1 MDTEQNLSVTH
12 SFANSTIRASRVS
25 ACLISACALVLGVAG
40 CSGGGTKAVRGD
52 DEPGLDYHA
61 MSTGLDRRDLQKM
74 LNENMETM
82 RHSAVVQRWLAEDR
96 PPVAVMPIR
105 NETSEHIDG
114 PLQALISDI
123 ETKLIEWGAVRVIS
137 LENQQSLMQ
146 EIRKQSSDA
155 FDQAQVASFGRQVGA
170 KYLITGKVYT
180 TDERVGDQRRV
191 QYYMFIQVIG
201 VETGEVFF
209 QAKNA
214 VTKAIVKD

>member
-1 MDTEQNLSVTH
+1 MMNTSKCMVGALVC
-12 SFANSTIRASRVS
+12 ASL
-25 ACLISACALVLGVAG
+25 LIGACA
-40 CSGGGTKAVRGD
+40 GGTKAVRGD
-52 DEPGLDYHA
+52 DEPGLDYSA
-61 MSTGLDRRDLQKM
+61 MSTGLDKRDLQKM

-105 NETSEHIDG
+105 NETSEHVDG
-114 PLQALISDI
+114 PLQALISDV

-137 LENQQSLMQ
+137 LENQQALLE
-146 EIRKQSSDA
+146 EIRKQSGSG

-191 QYYMFIQVIG
+191 QYYLFMQVIG
-201 VETGEVFF
+201 VETGEVFY
-209 QAKNA
+209 QNKTS
-214 VTKAIVKD
+214 VTKAIVAA

>member
-1 MDTEQNLSVTH
+1 
-12 SFANSTIRASRVS
+12 
-25 ACLISACALVLGVAG
+25 
-40 CSGGGTKAVRGD
+40 
-52 DEPGLDYHA
+52 
-61 MSTGLDRRDLQKM
+61 MSTGLDKRDLQKM

-114 PLQALISDI
+114 PLQALISDV

-137 LENQQSLMQ
+137 LENQQSLLE
-146 EIRKQSSDA
+146 EIKKQSGA
-155 FDQAQVASFGRQVGA
+155 GFDQAQVASFGRQVGA
-170 KYLITGKVYT
+170 KYLVTGKVYT

-209 QAKNA
+209 QNKNA
-214 VTKAIVKD
+214 VTKAIVRD

>member
-1 MDTEQNLSVTH
+1 MNTSKIAFV
-12 SFANSTIRASRVS
+12 STVMS
-25 ACLISACALVLGVAG
+25 ALLLAGAC
-40 CSGGGTKAVRGD
+40 GGQSKAVRGD

-61 MSTGLDRRDLQKM
+61 MSTGLDKRDLQKM

-105 NETSEHIDG
+105 NETSEHVDSA
-114 PLQALISDI
+114 LQALISDI

-137 LENQQSLMQ
+137 LENQQALLQ
-146 EIRKQSSDA
+146 QIQQQSSAA

-170 KYLITGKVYT
+170 KYIITGKVYT

-191 QYYMFIQVIG
+191 QYYMFIQVLG

-209 QAKNA
+209 QNKTA

>member
-1 MDTEQNLSVTH
+1 MNTLKT
-12 SFANSTIRASRVS
+12 ANEARFGLCVVVCSLLFNS
-25 ACLISACALVLGVAG
+25 AC
-40 CSGGGTKAVRGD
+40 GGGTRAVRGD
-52 DEPGLDYHA
+52 DEPGLDYSA
-61 MSTGLDRRDLQKM
+61 MSTGLDKRDLQKM

-114 PLQALISDI
+114 PLQALISDV

-137 LENQQSLMQ
+137 LENQQSLLE
-146 EIRKQSSDA
+146 EIKKQSGA
-155 FDQAQVASFGRQVGA
+155 GFDQAQVASFGRQVGA
-170 KYLITGKVYT
+170 KYLVTGKVYT

-209 QAKNA
+209 QNKNA
-214 VTKAIVKD
+214 VTKAIVRD

>member
-1 MDTEQNLSVTH
+1 MNTLK
-12 SFANSTIRASRVS
+12 SRNVARFGMCVVVCSLVFSS
-25 ACLISACALVLGVAG
+25 AC
-40 CSGGGTKAVRGD
+40 GGGTRAVRGD
-52 DEPGLDYHA
+52 DEPGLDYSA
-61 MSTGLDRRDLQKM
+61 MSTGLDKRDLQKM

-114 PLQALISDI
+114 PLQALISDV

-137 LENQQSLMQ
+137 LENQQALL
-146 EIRKQSSDA
+146 EEVKKQSGSG

-170 KYLITGKVYT
+170 KYLVTGKVYT

-209 QAKNA
+209 QNKNA
-214 VTKAIVKD
+214 VTKAIVRD

>member
-1 MDTEQNLSVTH
+1 MNTSKIKLVGALVYASLMVT
-12 SFANSTIRASRVS
+12 
-25 ACLISACALVLGVAG
+25 ACA
-40 CSGGGTKAVRGD
+40 GGTKAVRGD
-52 DEPGLDYHA
+52 DEPGLDHSA
-61 MSTGLDRRDLQKM
+61 MSTGLDKRDLQKM

-114 PLQALISDI
+114 PLQALISDV

-137 LENQQSLMQ
+137 LENQQAMLE
-146 EIRKQSSDA
+146 EIRKQSGA
-155 FDQAQVASFGRQVGA
+155 GFDQAQVAAFGRQVGA

-191 QYYMFIQVIG
+191 QYYMFLQVIG
-201 VETGEVFF
+201 VETGEVFY
-209 QAKNA
+209 QNKTS
-214 VTKAIVKD
+214 VTKAIVSA

>member
-1 MDTEQNLSVTH
+1 MNTLKNETKLRFGMCLV
-12 SFANSTIRASRVS
+12 
-25 ACLISACALVLGVAG
+25 ACSLLMPAAAC
-40 CSGGGTKAVRGD
+40 GGGTRAVRGD
-52 DEPGLDYHA
+52 DEPGLDHEA

-105 NETSEHIDG
+105 NETSEHIDS

-137 LENQQSLMQ
+137 LENQQALLQ
-146 EIRKQSSDA
+146 EIKKQTGA
-155 FDQAQVASFGRQVGA
+155 GFDQAQVASFGRQVGA
-170 KYLITGKVYT
+170 KYLVTGKVYT

-191 QYYMFIQVIG
+191 QYYMFIQVLG

-209 QAKNA
+209 QNKNA
-214 VTKAIVKD
+214 VTKAIIRD